1 MKKKPDN
8 IAKSTFAYSSQSITR
23 IVINIFCLGVVIL
36 CLTSTGNPVQAEIFK
51 EDNSKLR
58 IRGSMRLEL
67 DDNVFRLDDAGK
79 SRITTAE
86 ERNIASGRLTDL
98 ESISDRVISTNLEL
112 QYGLGKLKAPEAT
125 IRAEITH
132 HHYHANNKSGYFDG
146 QIRLTYRLGK
156 NGSLR
161 AQTDFTLDRFRK
173 NYLASIID
181 LNDNGNIPINERSYA
196 PGIFRELEP
205 SITYRHRFRM
215 GRDDTE
221 NRDLNI
227 YIAYG
232 GLYRHYNDPL
242 KNRDREG
249 YFWALQLNSEV
260 NQKISL
266 EIEMLEE
273 SISTPGKKEVI
284 LLDETGSGFNRD
296 MNGDSRIKRNAPL
309 NTAIIRSRIRN
320 TVRIETIWR
329 ISDAWKASIEYRRRK
344 SNFTSQN
351 PLDVDHYDAQEI
363 DNRLTTAISWR
374 LKKRWDIAL
383 RFQRTDSED
392 LEDLGRDRG
401 RYQRER
407 IGMTIRHRFE

>member
-1 MKKKPDN
+1 M
-8 IAKSTFAYSSQSITR
+8 
-23 IVINIFCLGVVIL
+23 
-36 CLTSTGNPVQAEIFK
+36 QAEIVK
-51 EDNSKLR
+51 EDKSKLR
-58 IRGSMRLEL
+58 LRGSLRLEL
-67 DDNVFRLDDAGK
+67 DDNVFRLDQAGK

-86 ERNIASGRLTDL
+86 ERNVASGRLTNM
-98 ESISDRVISTNLEL
+98 ESISDHVISTILEL
-112 QYGLGKLKAPEAT
+112 QYGFGKVKAPGTT
-125 IRAEITH
+125 IKAEISH
-132 HHYHANNKSGYFDG
+132 HHYQENHKSSYFDG

-161 AQTDFTLDRFRK
+161 VRTDFTLDRFRK

-181 LNDNGNIPINERSYA
+181 LNDNGNIPTNERSYA

-221 NRDLNI
+221 NRDLNVHI
-227 YIAYG
+227 SYG

-242 KNRDREG
+242 RNRDREG
-249 YFWALQLNSEV
+249 HFWALQLNSEV
-260 NQKISL
+260 NRKISL

-273 SISTPGKKEVI
+273 SISTPGKNEVI

-296 MNGDSRIKRNAPL
+296 MNGDFRITRNAPL
-309 NTAIIRSRIRN
+309 NTAIIRSRTRN

-351 PLDVDHYDAQEI
+351 PLDVDHYDAQET
-363 DNRLTTAISWR
+363 DKRLTTLISWR
-374 LKKRWDIAL
+374 LKRAWDIAF
-383 RFQRTDSED
+383 RFRLTDSED
-392 LEDLGRDRG
+392 LEELGRDRG
-401 RYQRER
+401 GYQQER
-407 IGMTIRHRFE
+407 IGITIGYRFE